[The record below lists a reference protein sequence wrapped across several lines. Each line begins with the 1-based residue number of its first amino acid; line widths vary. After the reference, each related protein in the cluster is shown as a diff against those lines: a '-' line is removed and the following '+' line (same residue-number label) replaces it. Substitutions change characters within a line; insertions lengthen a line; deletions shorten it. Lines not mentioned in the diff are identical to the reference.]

1 MVQLKVFS
9 GNQAGATT
17 LARRFP
23 FVVGRNSTADLCLE
37 QDGIWDRHL
46 EFHLQIPDG
55 FLLKAHPCA
64 LTSVNGQPVQ
74 QAFLRNGDVIEIG
87 PLKIQFWL
95 SETRQRG
102 LRTREFLTW
111 FALAALC
118 AGQIVLIYALLS

>member
-46 EFHLQIPDG
+46 ELYLQIPDG
-55 FLLKAHPCA
+55 FLLKSHPGA
-64 LTSVNGQPVQ
+64 LTSVNGQSVQ

-95 SETRQRG
+95 SETHQRG

-118 AGQIVLIYALLS
+118 VGQIVLIYGLLS

>member
-9 GNQAGATT
+9 GNQAGAST

-23 FVVGRNSTADLCLE
+23 FVVGRSSTADLCLE

-55 FLLKAHPCA
+55 FLLKAHPRA
-64 LTSVNGQPVQ
+64 LTSVNGQQVQ
-74 QAFLRNGDVIEIG
+74 QAFLRNGDLIEVG

-95 SETRQRG
+95 SETRQHG

-118 AGQIVLIYALLS
+118 AGQILLIYGLLN

>member
-1 MVQLKVFS
+1 MVQLQVLS
-9 GNQAGATT
+9 GNNAGTST

-37 QDGIWDRHL
+37 QEGIWDRHL
-46 EFHLQIPDG
+46 ELHLQFPEG
-55 FLLKAHPCA
+55 FLLKAHPHA
-64 LTSVNGQPVQ
+64 LTNVNGQTVQ
-74 QAFLRNGDVIEIG
+74 QAFLRNGDLIEVG
-87 PLKIQFWL
+87 SLKIQFWL

-118 AGQIVLIYALLS
+118 VGQIALIYGLLS

>member
-1 MVQLKVFS
+1 MVQLKVLS
-9 GNQAGATT
+9 GKQAGTAT

-23 FVVGRNSTADLCLE
+23 FVVGRNRAADLCLE

-46 EFHLQIPDG
+46 ELHLQIPDG
-55 FLLKAHPCA
+55 FLLKAHPRA

-74 QAFLRNGDVIEIG
+74 QAFLRNGDLIEVG
-87 PLKIQFWL
+87 PLKILFSL

-102 LRTREFLTW
+102 FRTREFLTW

-118 AGQIVLIYALLS
+118 AGQIVLIYGLLS

>member
-1 MVQLKVFS
+1 MVQLQVFS
-9 GNQAGATT
+9 GKHAGTAT

-46 EFHLQIPDG
+46 ELHLQIPDG
-55 FLLKAHPCA
+55 FLLKAHPRA

-74 QAFLRNGDVIEIG
+74 QAFLRNGDLIEVG

-111 FALAALC
+111 FALTALC
-118 AGQIVLIYALLS
+118 AGQIVLIYVLLS

>member
-9 GNQAGATT
+9 GNQAGAVT

-74 QAFLRNGDVIEIG
+74 QAFLRNGDLIEVG

-118 AGQIVLIYALLS
+118 AGQIVLIYELLN

>member
-1 MVQLKVFS
+1 MVQLQVLS
-9 GNQAGATT
+9 GKQAGTAA

-37 QDGIWDRHL
+37 QEGIWDRHL
-46 EFHLQIPDG
+46 ELDLQFPDG
-55 FLLKAHPCA
+55 FLLKSHPCA
-64 LTSVNGQPVQ
+64 LTSVNGHPVQ
-74 QAFLRNGDVIEIG
+74 QAFLRNGDLMEVG

-111 FALAALC
+111 LALAALC
-118 AGQIVLIYALLS
+118 AGQIVLIYGLLK

>member
-1 MVQLKVFS
+1 MVQLQVLS
-9 GNQAGATT
+9 GKHAGTT
-17 LARRFP
+17 KLARRFP

-55 FLLKAHPCA
+55 FVLKSHPRA
-64 LTSVNGQPVQ
+64 LTNVNGQPVR
-74 QAFLRNGDVIEIG
+74 QAFLRNGDLIEVG

-118 AGQIVLIYALLS
+118 AGQIVLIYGLLK

>member
-1 MVQLKVFS
+1 MVQLQVLS
-9 GNQAGATT
+9 GKHASTAT

-23 FVVGRNSTADLCLE
+23 FVVGRNRTADLCLE

-55 FLLKAHPCA
+55 FLLKAHPSA

-111 FALAALC
+111 IALAALC

>member
-1 MVQLKVFS
+1 MVQLQVFS
-9 GNQAGATT
+9 GKHAGTAT

-55 FLLKAHPCA
+55 FLLKAHPRA
-64 LTSVNGQPVQ
+64 LTSVNGQQVQ
-74 QAFLRNGDVIEIG
+74 QTFLRNGDLIEVG

-118 AGQIVLIYALLS
+118 ATQIVLIYGLLN

>member
-1 MVQLKVFS
+1 MVQLQILS
-9 GNQAGATT
+9 GKHAGTTT

-55 FLLKAHPCA
+55 FLLKANPRA

-74 QAFLRNGDVIEIG
+74 QAFLRNGDLIEVG

-118 AGQIVLIYALLS
+118 AGQIVLIYELLN

>member
-1 MVQLKVFS
+1 MVQLQLLS
-9 GNQAGATT
+9 GKHAGTTT

-37 QDGIWDRHL
+37 QEGIWDRHL

-55 FLLKAHPCA
+55 FLLKAHPLA
-64 LTSVNGQPVQ
+64 LTSLNGQPIQ
-74 QAFLRNGDVIEIG
+74 QAFLRNGDLIEIG

-95 SETRQRG
+95 SETRQRD

-118 AGQIVLIYALLS
+118 AGQIFLIYALLS

>member
-1 MVQLKVFS
+1 MVQLQVFS
-9 GNQAGATT
+9 GNQAGTATV
-17 LARRFP
+17 ARRFP

-55 FLLKAHPCA
+55 FLLKAHPRA
-64 LTSVNGQPVQ
+64 LTSVNGQQVQ
-74 QAFLRNGDVIEIG
+74 QTFLRNGDLIEVG

-118 AGQIVLIYALLS
+118 AAQIVLIYGLLN

>member
-1 MVQLKVFS
+1 MVRLQVSS
-9 GNQAGATT
+9 GKDAGTT
-17 LARRFP
+17 ALARRFP
-23 FVVGRNSTADLCLE
+23 FVVGRNSTADLRLE

-55 FLLKAHPCA
+55 FLLKAHPRA
-64 LTSVNGQPVQ
+64 LTNLNGKPVQ
-74 QAFLRNGDVIEIG
+74 QAFLRNGDLIEVG
-87 PLKIQFWL
+87 PVKIQFWL